1 VPTFAVLHPIPEA
14 ALGLL
19 EREGEVRVGS
29 GTGPLPAA
37 ELEQLVTGAD
47 AILTL
52 PTDPVDGALVE
63 AAGPSLRVVANVAVG
78 YDNIAVADLAARG
91 VTVTNTPS
99 VLTAATADLAL
110 ALILMVTR
118 RLGEGERLIRSGTD
132 WAVSLDFML
141 GRSLQGRVL
150 GVVGM
155 GQIGRAMAA
164 RARGLGMRIV
174 YFNRSR
180 ASAEV
185 EAQLDATRLQLGE
198 LLATADVV
206 TLHCPLTAETRH
218 LIDAA
223 ALARMKPSA
232 YLVNTSRGPV
242 VDEAALAAALDA
254 GTIAGAAL
262 DVYEHEPKV
271 HPDLLGLDNVVL
283 VPHLGSATVETRE
296 EMASLAARNA
306 IEVAAGRPPLTPV
319 GGPPARI

>member
-1 VPTFAVLHPIPEA
+1 MPTFAVLHPIPEA